1 MPDPGLASP
10 TYQVD
15 FDPLGKRVEV
25 APNTT
30 LLEAAQ
36 LAGLALSSACG
47 GMGNCGQC
55 RLVILAG
62 DVSPPTA
69 DEKYILTEPELQ
81 RGQRLACNTR
91 IHGNLKIHVPKSS
104 LITTQRLQLEANLGE
119 LTLDPLIHA
128 YDLEVPPPTLHD
140 PRSDLERLAAALP
153 PIPNQT
159 IGSASRGIGSSIAPR
174 STLHAPSALPPI
186 PNQAIGSASRGIGA
200 EPAVVRQITSTARAC
215 HWNLTVFLRDLALLP
230 VGAEIVGVVSSG
242 LSPVGLAVDLGTTKI
257 AASLV
262 DLTNGNELAVAGALN
277 PQIGYGEDVISRLTH
292 AWRNP
297 DGGHTLAAMVRETLD
312 DLLGELTE
320 QADVNRSQVAD
331 VCIVG
336 NTAMTHLLIELPV
349 RQLATSPYVAATNTA
364 INIKARD
371 LGLTTAPG
379 AYVHVLPGIGGFV
392 GADHVAMI
400 LASHLDQT
408 EQVALGIDIGTNTEI
423 ALARPDRGFLTSVSC
438 ASGPA
443 FEGAHISD
451 GMRAAAGAIEAVE
464 LTATGLNLKTVD
476 NAPAIGLCGSGIIDS
491 VAELRRWQ
499 MINEQGRLDRHHQ
512 RVREGGHGAEFLLV
526 PATQSGNQHD
536 VVITQD
542 DINEIQ
548 LAKGAIRAGL
558 EVLLDATATAPE
570 EVKDVVIAGAF
581 GSFLKIQS
589 ALDIGLLPH
598 LPNAHYRQ
606 VGNAA
611 LVGAKWALIS
621 NQARE
626 RARQIV
632 AQTNYLELTTYPK
645 FNRRFAL
652 GMLFPKDH
660 ELSVVQR
667 SDG

>member
-1 MPDPGLASP
+1 MPDSIPTSP

-15 FDPLGKRVEV
+15 FEPVGKRVEV
-25 APNTT
+25 GPNTT
-30 LLEAAQ
+30 LLESAQ
-36 LAGLALSSACG
+36 QAGLALSSACG

-62 DVSPPTA
+62 NVSPPTV
-69 DEKYILTEPELQ
+69 DEKYILTELELQ
-81 RGQRLACNTR
+81 RGQRLACSTH
-91 IHGNLKIHVPKSS
+91 IHSDVKVHVPKSS

-128 YDLEVPPPTLHD
+128 YDLEVPPPSLHD
-140 PRSDLERLAAALP
+140 PRSDLERLAAAIP
-153 PIPNQT
+153 QIPNQT
-159 IGSASRGIGSSIAPR
+159 
-174 STLHAPSALPPI
+174 
-186 PNQAIGSASRGIGA
+186 IGA

-215 HWNLTVFLRDLALLP
+215 PVPGRCNWRLTVFLRD
-230 VGAEIVGVVSSG
+230 AEIVGVVSSG

-320 QADVNRSQVAD
+320 QAGVSRNQVAD

-349 RQLATSPYVAATNTA
+349 HQLAMSPYVAATNSA
-364 INIKARD
+364 INTKARD

-542 DINEIQ
+542 DINQIQ

-570 EVKDVVIAGAF
+570 EVKEVVIAGAF
-581 GSFLKIQS
+581 GSFLKVQS
-589 ALDIGLLPH
+589 ALDIGLLPR

-611 LVGAKWALIS
+611 LVGAKWALVS
-621 NQARE
+621 NVARE

-660 ELSVVQR
+660 DLSFVQR
-667 SDG
+667 SDGGSHS

>member
-1 MPDPGLASP
+1 
-10 TYQVD
+10 
-15 FDPLGKRVEV
+15 
-25 APNTT
+25 
-30 LLEAAQ
+30 LEAAQ
-36 LAGLALSSACG
+36 QAGLALSSACG

-62 DVSPPTA
+62 NVSPPTA

-91 IHGNLKIHVPKSS
+91 IYGDLKVHVPKSS

-140 PRSDLERLAAALP
+140 PRSDLERLAALIP

-159 IGSASRGIGSSIAPR
+159 
-174 STLHAPSALPPI
+174 
-186 PNQAIGSASRGIGA
+186 IGSASRGIGA
-200 EPAVVRQITSTARAC
+200 EPAVVRQITSTARARN
-215 HWNLTVFLRDLALLP
+215 WRLAVFLRDSALHPVGLALHP

-242 LSPVGLAVDLGTTKI
+242 LSPVGLAIDLGTTKI

-262 DLTNGNELAVAGALN
+262 DLTNGDELAVAGALN

-297 DGGHTLAAMVRETLD
+297 DGGHILAAMVRETLD

-320 QADVNRSQVAD
+320 QAGVSRSQVAD

-660 ELSVVQR
+660 ELGVVQR